1 MVIFNETGVIQTN
14 LDFIITNTSCFFFI
28 LKGSFFF
35 LFFLSVLFLISSIEW
50 IKMNKKIEL
59 KFFGILLLFLS
70 FYSSYFLFE
79 NSLINFLF
87 ILIICISTDIGGY
100 IFGNLLKGPKLTKIS
115 PNKTYSGMLGSF
127 LLSIISGYLFI
138 SNFDHGFIKNHNS
151 DLYNLLLIIIILII
165 STVSQIG
172 DLIIS
177 FYKRKSKVKNT
188 GNIFPGHGGLLD
200 RIDGMIFAFPF
211 VYILDLIIL

>member
-1 MVIFNETGVIQTN
+1 MKQELFKRI
-14 LDFIITNTSCFFFI
+14 LTSLLLIPLVFFFI

-35 LFFLSVLFLISSIEW
+35 IFFLSVLFLISSIEW

-127 LLSIISGYLFI
+127 LLSIIFGYLFI
-138 SNFDHGFIKNHNS
+138 SNFDHGFIKNQNN
-151 DLYNLLLIIIILII
+151 DLYNILMIVIILII

>member
-1 MVIFNETGVIQTN
+1 MKQELFKRI
-14 LDFIITNTSCFFFI
+14 LTSLLLIPVVFFFI

-35 LFFLSVLFLISSIEW
+35 VFFLSVLFLISSIEW

>member
-1 MVIFNETGVIQTN
+1 MKQELFKRI
-14 LDFIITNTSCFFFI
+14 LTSLLLIPLVFFFI

-35 LFFLSVLFLISSIEW
+35 IFFLSVLFLISSIEW

>member
-1 MVIFNETGVIQTN
+1 MKRELLKRI
-14 LDFIITNTSCFFFI
+14 LTSLLLIPVVFFFI

-35 LFFLSVLFLISSIEW
+35 VFFLSVLFLISSIEW

-59 KFFGILLLFLS
+59 KFFGILFLLSS

-87 ILIICISTDIGGY
+87 ILIICISTDVGGY

-138 SNFDHGFIKNHNS
+138 SNFDHGFIKNQNS

-177 FYKRKSKVKNT
+177 FYKRKSKIKNT

-200 RIDGMIFAFPF
+200 RIDGMILVFPF

>member
-1 MVIFNETGVIQTN
+1 MKQELFKRI
-14 LDFIITNTSCFFFI
+14 LTSLLLIPVVFFFI

-35 LFFLSVLFLISSIEW
+35 VFFLSILFLISSIEW

-59 KFFGILLLFLS
+59 KFFGILFLFLS

-87 ILIICISTDIGGY
+87 ILIICISTDVGGY

-138 SNFDHGFIKNHNS
+138 SNFDSSFIKNQNS

-177 FYKRKSKVKNT
+177 FYKRESKVKNT

>member
-1 MVIFNETGVIQTN
+1 MKQELFKRI
-14 LDFIITNTSCFFFI
+14 LTSLLLIPFVFFFI

-35 LFFLSVLFLISSIEW
+35 VFFLSVLFLISSIEW

-87 ILIICISTDIGGY
+87 ILIICISTDVGGY

-127 LLSIISGYLFI
+127 LLSIIFGYLFI
-138 SNFDHGFIKNHNS
+138 SNFDHSFIKNQNN
-151 DLYNLLLIIIILII
+151 DLYNLLLIIIIIII

-177 FYKRKSKVKNT
+177 FYKRKSNVKNT

-200 RIDGMIFAFPF
+200 RIDGMIFVFPF

>member
-1 MVIFNETGVIQTN
+1 MKQELFKRI
-14 LDFIITNTSCFFFI
+14 LTSLLLIPVVFFFI

-35 LFFLSVLFLISSIEW
+35 VFFLSVLFLISSIEW

-151 DLYNLLLIIIILII
+151 DLYNLLLLIIILII

>member
-1 MVIFNETGVIQTN
+1 MKQELFKRI
-14 LDFIITNTSCFFFI
+14 LTSLLLIPVVFFFI

-35 LFFLSVLFLISSIEW
+35 VFFLSVLFLISSIEW

-70 FYSSYFLFE
+70 FFSSYFLFE

-87 ILIICISTDIGGY
+87 ILIICISTDVGGY

-138 SNFDHGFIKNHNS
+138 SNFDHGFIKNQNS

>member
-1 MVIFNETGVIQTN
+1 MKQELFKRI
-14 LDFIITNTSCFFFI
+14 LTSLLLIPVVFFFI

-35 LFFLSVLFLISSIEW
+35 VFFLSVLFLISSIEW

-87 ILIICISTDIGGY
+87 ILIICISTDVGGY

-138 SNFDHGFIKNHNS
+138 SNFDHGFIKNQNS

-177 FYKRKSKVKNT
+177 YCKRKSKIKNT

>member
-1 MVIFNETGVIQTN
+1 MKQELFKRI
-14 LDFIITNTSCFFFI
+14 LTSLLLIPVVFFFI

-35 LFFLSVLFLISSIEW
+35 VFFLSVLFLISSIEW

-59 KFFGILLLFLS
+59 KFFGILFLFLS

-87 ILIICISTDIGGY
+87 ILIICISTDVGGY

-115 PNKTYSGMLGSF
+115 PNKTYSGMLGSL

-138 SNFDHGFIKNHNS
+138 LNFDHSFIKYQNN
-151 DLYNLLLIIIILII
+151 DLYNLLLIILILII

-177 FYKRKSKVKNT
+177 FYKRKSKIKNT

-200 RIDGMIFAFPF
+200 RIDGMILVFPF

>member
-1 MVIFNETGVIQTN
+1 MKQELFKRI
-14 LDFIITNTSCFFFI
+14 LTSLLLIPVVFFFI

-35 LFFLSVLFLISSIEW
+35 VFFLSVLFLISSIEW

-70 FYSSYFLFE
+70 FFSSYFLFE

-87 ILIICISTDIGGY
+87 ILIICISTDVGGY

-127 LLSIISGYLFI
+127 LLSIIFGYLFI
-138 SNFDHGFIKNHNS
+138 LNFDHSFIKNQNN
-151 DLYNLLLIIIILII
+151 DLYNLLLIIIIIII
-165 STVSQIG
+165 SAVSQIG

-200 RIDGMIFAFPF
+200 RIDGMIFVFPF

>member
-1 MVIFNETGVIQTN
+1 MKQELFKRI
-14 LDFIITNTSCFFFI
+14 LTSLLLIPFVFFFI

-35 LFFLSVLFLISSIEW
+35 IFFLSVLFLISSIEW

-127 LLSIISGYLFI
+127 LLSIIFGYLFI
-138 SNFDHGFIKNHNS
+138 SNFDHSFIKNQNN

>member
-1 MVIFNETGVIQTN
+1 MKNELLKRI
-14 LDFIITNTSCFFFI
+14 LTSLLLIPVVFFFI

-35 LFFLSVLFLISSIEW
+35 VFFLSILFFISSIEW

-59 KFFGILLLFLS
+59 KFFGILFLFFS
-70 FYSSYFLFE
+70 FYSSYFLFD

-87 ILIICISTDIGGY
+87 ILIICISTDVGGY

-138 SNFDHGFIKNHNS
+138 LNFDPGFIKNQNS

-177 FYKRKSKVKNT
+177 FYKRKSKIKNT
-188 GNIFPGHGGLLD
+188 GKIFPGHGGLLD
-200 RIDGMIFAFPF
+200 RVDGMIFVFPF
-211 VYILDLIIL
+211 IYTLDLLNL

>member
-1 MVIFNETGVIQTN
+1 MKQELFKRI
-14 LDFIITNTSCFFFI
+14 LTSLLLIPFVFFFI

-35 LFFLSVLFLISSIEW
+35 IFFLSVLFLISSIEW

-138 SNFDHGFIKNHNS
+138 LNFDPGFIKNQNS
-151 DLYNLLLIIIILII
+151 DLYNLLLIIMILII

-177 FYKRKSKVKNT
+177 FYKRRSNFKNT

-211 VYILDLIIL
+211 VYILNLIIL

>member
-1 MVIFNETGVIQTN
+1 MKQELFKRI
-14 LDFIITNTSCFFFI
+14 LTSLLLIPFVFFFI

-35 LFFLSVLFLISSIEW
+35 IFFLSVLFLISSIEW

>member
-1 MVIFNETGVIQTN
+1 MKQELFKRI
-14 LDFIITNTSCFFFI
+14 LTSLLLIPFVFFFI

-35 LFFLSVLFLISSIEW
+35 IFFLSVLFLISSIEW

-138 SNFDHGFIKNHNS
+138 SNFDHGFIKNQNS

-177 FYKRKSKVKNT
+177 YCKRKSKIKNT

-200 RIDGMIFAFPF
+200 RIDGMIFVFPF